1 MLTLY
6 QFNSCPFC
14 WKVRSLLNY
23 AKQPYEIVEV
33 SPMGMKGLEF
43 TDHKKVPVLT
53 DGDKVIVES
62 ATIIDYVNDNY
73 VHADK
78 AESSQQWTSWVDDS
92 LVHFLPPLIHP
103 NFSTSWKN
111 FGHIME
117 ADQYPW
123 YKAIFVRLG
132 GSIVMPKVSKKLKT
146 KHNITDEKA
155 EFLVA
160 IDHWVEQGLDGKNFF
175 GGEQADFVDCSV
187 FGVLRAGDQLGVVSM
202 AKAHNPTFSQW
213 YDRCAPIM
221 SGQK

>member
-62 ATIIDYVNDNY
+62 ATIIDYVNENY
-73 VHADK
+73 VHAEK
-78 AESSQQWTSWVDDS
+78 SANSKEWTDWVDDS
-92 LVHFLPPLIHP
+92 LVHYLPALIHP
-103 NFSTSWKN
+103 GFLTSWKN

-123 YKAIFVRLG
+123 YKAIIVRLG
-132 GSIVMPKVSKKLKT
+132 GSIVMPKVAKKLKN
-146 KHNITDEKA
+146 KHNIIDEKT
-155 EFLVA
+155 EFLAA
-160 IDHWVEQGLDGKNFF
+160 IDHWVDQGLSGKSFF

-187 FGVLRAGDQLGVVSM
+187 FGVLHAGDQLGVVAM
-202 AKAHNPTFSQW
+202 AKNHNPTFSQW
-213 YDRCAPIM
+213 YDSCSPIM

>member
-14 WKVRSLLNY
+14 WKVRALLNY

-43 TDHKKVPVLT
+43 TDHKKVPVLR
-53 DGDKVIVES
+53 DDDKVIVES

-78 AESSQQWTSWVDDS
+78 AENSKQWTDWVDDT
-92 LVHFLPPLIHP
+92 LVHYLPALIHP
-103 NFSTSWKN
+103 NFFTSWKN
-111 FGHIME
+111 FGHIMDAE
-117 ADQYPW
+117 QYSW
-123 YKAIFVRLG
+123 FKAIIVRLG
-132 GSIVMPKVSKKLKT
+132 GSVVMPKVSRKLKK
-146 KHNITDEKA
+146 KHNINDEKA
-155 EFLVA
+155 EFLAA
-160 IDHWVEQGLDGKNFF
+160 IDHWVDNGLNGKAFF

-187 FGVLRAGDQLGVVSM
+187 FGVLHSGDKLGVIAL
-202 AKAHNPTFSQW
+202 AKNHNPTFSQW
-213 YDRCAPIM
+213 YDSCSPIM

>member
-146 KHNITDEKA
+146 KHNIVDEKA